1 MVVAA
6 AAAGP
11 VPTQSNRET
20 KLCVRIVVIKVV
32 ATYCVWWRLY
42 LWSQPLGRFRRD
54 DSLHTRDQDQP
65 GLHFKK
71 KPVKV
76 NK

>member
-32 ATYCVWWRLY
+32 ATYCVWWPCTCSLS
-42 LWSQPLGRFRRD
+42 LLGGSEGMIPCIQEIKT
-54 DSLHTRDQDQP
+54 SL
-65 GLHFKK
+65 GYI
-71 KPVKV
+71 
-76 NK
+76 